1 MQNKLNDRMKNFLTD
16 LAVLIKTHNIT
27 IESDNCD
34 GSLWL
39 NDQTDKNG
47 QVDVNITSGILD
59 IESISE
65 VLEDDENPKTVFD
78 RNAKNINQVSFNLY
92 KNNMVNQTF
101 DTYRWVPK
109 GVSMDSG
116 YLSVEIKVNGMDVN
130 AKIIKNGF
138 VEVTEDELN
147 FTCEFDE
154 NTTAYHVF
162 VLDGKL
168 QYRRF

>member
-1 MQNKLNDRMKNFLTD
+1 MNKKLDPRMKNFLTD

-27 IESDNCD
+27 IQSDGYD

-39 NDQTDKNG
+39 NDETDRNG
-47 QVDVNITSGILD
+47 QIDVNFTSGILD

-65 VLEDDENPKTVFD
+65 VLEDDENPTTVFD
-78 RNAKNINQVSFNLY
+78 RNAKNINQVSFNLF
-92 KNNMVNQTF
+92 KNNMVNKTF

-116 YLSVEIKVNGMDVN
+116 YLSVEIKVNDMDVN

-138 VEVTEDELN
+138 TEVTVDELN

-154 NTTAYHVF
+154 NITAYHVF

>member
-1 MQNKLNDRMKNFLTD
+1 MNKKLDPRMKNFLTD

-27 IESDNCD
+27 IQSDGYD

-39 NDQTDKNG
+39 NDETDRNG
-47 QVDVNITSGILD
+47 QIDVNFTSGILD
-59 IESISE
+59 VENITN

-78 RNAKNINQVSFNLY
+78 RNAKNINQVSFNLF
-92 KNNMVNQTF
+92 KNNMVNKTF
-101 DTYRWVPK
+101 DTYRWIPK
-109 GVSMDSG
+109 GVSKDSG
-116 YLSVEIKVNGMDVN
+116 YLSVEVKVNDMDVN

-138 VEVTEDELN
+138 TEVTVDELN

-154 NTTAYHVF
+154 NITAYHVF

-168 QYRRF
+168 HYRRF